1 MSPHPSA
8 ATSIGDRSH
17 SAVLHSDSA
26 QKPKLLDQVRK
37 ILRVTHYS
45 LRTEE
50 AYLQWI
56 RRFILFHGKRHPAEM
71 GAAEIDSFLSHLAV
85 EGEVSASTQNQ
96 ARNAIVFLYKQV
108 VKIDLGDFSQFTRA
122 KRPRKLPV
130 VLTQEEVARL
140 LDALE
145 PPFWLMARLL
155 YGSGLRLMDC
165 LRLRVKDLDFGYRQI
180 VVRDGKGNKDRVT
193 VLPVTAIESLRFHLQ
208 TVRAV
213 HRQDLANGLG
223 RVWLPQAL
231 ERKYPNAAREWAWQY
246 VFPAAD
252 VSTDPRSGV
261 VRRHHVHESQLQR
274 AIKAAAQRAGI
285 AKPATPHT
293 LRHSF
298 ATHLLESGTDIRT
311 VQELRGH
318 EEVSTTMI
326 YTHVLNRPGITTRSP
341 ADALVRP
348 RASSAQ
354 ADLPGALNRRPRSDR
369 GTL

>member
-1 MSPHPSA
+1 MSELPSA
-8 ATSIGDRSH
+8 LSDRERTPFCGPH
-17 SAVLHSDSA
+17 QDVVR
-26 QKPKLLDQVRK
+26 KPKLLEQVRNT
-37 ILRVTHYS
+37 LRVNHYS

-56 RRFILFHGKRHPAEM
+56 RRFIFFHDKRHPAEM

-85 EGEVSASTQNQ
+85 EGDVSASTQNQ
-96 ARNAIVFLYKQV
+96 ALNAIVFLYKHV
-108 VKIDLGDFSQFTRA
+108 LKIDLGDFSQFTRA

-130 VLTQEEVARL
+130 VLTQEEVGRL

-145 PPFWLMARLL
+145 PPFWLMGTLL

-165 LRLRVKDLDFGYRQI
+165 LRLRVKDLDFGYQHI
-180 VVRDGKGNKDRVT
+180 VVRDGKGNKDRIT
-193 VLPVTAIESLRFHLQ
+193 MLPQAAVGPLREHLQ
-208 TVRAV
+208 TVRTI

-231 ERKYPNAAREWAWQY
+231 ERKYPNAAREWGWQY

-252 VSTDPRSGV
+252 VSTDPRSGI
-261 VRRHHVHESQLQR
+261 VRRHHVHESLLQR
-274 AIKAAAQRAGI
+274 AIKAAAQRARI

-311 VQELRGH
+311 VQELLGH
-318 EEVSTTMI
+318 EDVSTTMI

-348 RASSAQ
+348 KASSAQ
-354 ADLPGALNRRPRSDR
+354 ADLPGAMIRRPRSDR